1 MIAVAV
7 SLKTESGDD
16 YLYLDNHE
24 EIVKTVADSMGD
36 EIEYVW
42 SMEIAVHP
50 YDSAV
55 ESNVRQLLNE
65 ARGNV

>member
-16 YLYLDNHE
+16 YLYLDNHD
-24 EIVKTVADSMGD
+24 EIVKTVVDSMGD
-36 EIEYVW
+36 EIEYTW
-42 SMEIAVHP
+42 DIEIAVHP

-55 ESNVRQLLNE
+55 ESNVRQKLNE